1 MNISRRS
8 LKLGETI
15 KPLEEK
21 KVYRVEGF
29 SCANCAGKFERN
41 VKELP
46 GVQDA
51 KVNFGASKI
60 AVYGEVTVE
69 ELEKAGAFENLKVA
83 SEKPKRQQQLP
94 LKPIPTDGDTVYR
107 VEGFSCANCAGK
119 FERIVKEIPG
129 VQDAKVNFGAS
140 KISVTGEASIE
151 ELEKAGAFENLKVS
165 LNTPSYASTPS
176 ENGKEPTKKNVPFYK
191 KHSTLLYATLFIVFG
206 YLSQFVNGEE
216 NLINSLLFVA
226 SIVIGGFSLFKVG
239 FQNLTRFDFDM
250 KTLMTVAVIGA
261 AIIGEWA
268 EASVVVILFAIS
280 EALERFSMDKA
291 RQSIRSLMDIAPK
304 EALVRRNGQEIMIH
318 VEDIVIGD
326 IMIVKPGQKIA
337 MDGTVVSGYSAV
349 NQAAITGESVPVAK
363 AIEDE
368 VFAGTLNE
376 EGLLEVRIT
385 KLVEDT
391 TISKIIHLV
400 EEAQGE
406 RAPAQ
411 AFIDKFAKYYTP
423 IIIVIA
429 GLVAVVPPLF
439 FDGGWETWVYQGLSV
454 LVVGCPCALV
464 ISTPISIV
472 SAIGNAAK
480 KGVLIKG
487 GIYLEEMGGLKAI
500 AFDKTGTLTKGI
512 PVVTDF
518 IVLNNQ
524 TDEKELLSIVTALEY
539 RSQHPL
545 ASAIMKKAE
554 EENVSYSNVTVENF
568 SSITGKGIKGSVNGS
583 TYYIGSPKLFKE
595 LTTSNFEENLEKK
608 VTTLQNQGKTA
619 MVIGTERE
627 VLGVIAV
634 ADEVR
639 ESSKEIMQKL
649 HQLGIKKT
657 IMLTGDNKGTANA
670 IGNHVGVSEIQAEL
684 MPQDKLDFI
693 KQLRSEYGKVAM
705 VGDGVNDAPALAAST
720 VGIAMGGAGTDT
732 ALETADVALMG
743 DDLRKLPFTIK
754 LSRKA
759 LNIIKANIIFAIGIK
774 LIALLLVIPGWLTLW
789 IAIASD
795 MGATL
800 VVALNSLRLMRVK
813 E

>member
-1 MNISRRS
+1 MEN
-8 LKLGETI
+8 KN
-15 KPLEEK
+15 
-21 KVYRVEGF
+21 VYRVEGF
-29 SCANCAGKFERN
+29 SCANCAGKFEKN
-41 VKELP
+41 VKKLP
-46 GVQDA
+46 GVQEA

-60 AVYGEVTVE
+60 DVYGNATIE

-83 SEKPKRQQQLP
+83 PEKPRRQAQVVIEN
-94 LKPIPTDGDTVYR
+94 KNVYR

-119 FERIVKEIPG
+119 FEKNVKQLPG
-129 VQDAKVNFGAS
+129 VEEAKVNFGAS
-140 KISVTGEASIE
+140 KIDVYGNATIE
-151 ELEKAGAFENLKVS
+151 ELEKAGAFENLKIAPEKSVRQ
-165 LNTPSYASTPS
+165 ASQ
-176 ENGKEPTKKNVPFYK
+176 EVKKEEKVPFYK
-191 KHSTLLYATLFIVFG
+191 KYSTLLYASLLIVFG
-206 YLSQFVNGEE
+206 YLSSFVNGDE
-216 NLINSLLFVA
+216 NIVTTILFVA
-226 SIVIGGFSLFKVG
+226 SMLIGGLSLFKVG
-239 FQNLTRFDFDM
+239 LQNLVRFEFDM
-250 KTLMTVAVIGA
+250 KTLMTVAVIGG

-268 EASVVVILFAIS
+268 EVSIVVILFAIS

-304 EALVRRNGQEIMIH
+304 EALVRRNGQEMMIH
-318 VEDIVIGD
+318 VDDITVGD

-337 MDGTVVSGYSAV
+337 MDGVVVSGYSAV
-349 NQAAITGESVPVAK
+349 NQAAITGESVPVEK
-363 AIEDE
+363 TVDDE

-376 EGLLEVRIT
+376 EGLLEVKIT

-406 RAPAQ
+406 RAPSQ
-411 AFIDKFAKYYTP
+411 AFVEKFAKYYTP
-423 IIIVIA
+423 IIMIIA
-429 GLVAVVPPLF
+429 ALVAVIPPIF
-439 FDGGWETWVYQGLSV
+439 FGGSWETWIYQGLAV

-487 GIYLEEMGGLKAI
+487 GVYLEEMGSLKAI
-500 AFDKTGTLTKGI
+500 AFDKTGTLTKGV

-518 IVLNNQ
+518 NVLNKHVN
-524 TDEKELLSIVTALEY
+524 EKELLSIITALEY

-554 EENVSYSNVTVENF
+554 EENITYSDVLVEDF
-568 SSITGKGIKGSVNGS
+568 SSITGKGIKGIVNGN

-595 LTTSNFEENLEKK
+595 LATTNFDKNLEKN

-619 MVIGTERE
+619 MVVGTEKE
-627 VLGVIAV
+627 MLAVIAV

-639 ESSKEIMQKL
+639 ESSKEVIQKL

-670 IGNHVGVSEIQAEL
+670 IGGHVGVSDIQAEL
-684 MPQDKLDFI
+684 MPQDKLDYI
-693 KQLRSEYGKVAM
+693 KQLRSQYGNVAM

-743 DDLRKLPFTIK
+743 DDLRKLPFTVK

-759 LNIIKANIIFAIGIK
+759 LNIIKANITFAIAIK

-789 IAIASD
+789 IAILSD

-800 VVALNSLRLMRVK
+800 LVALNGMRLMKVK